1 MLIKHIDENPFKL
14 EKRVFPVELV
24 APIAHSYTYNIK
36 IPEGYELEEMPESVN
51 LALPNK
57 GGRFMFMTNKAS
69 ENEIQIFMKVNLFKT
84 QYLPEEYSALKELF
98 NLIIAKQQ
106 EQVVLKETTE

>member
-1 MLIKHIDENPFKL
+1 
-14 EKRVFPVELV
+14 
-24 APIAHSYTYNIK
+24 
-36 IPEGYELEEMPESVN
+36 
-51 LALPNK
+51 
-57 GGRFMFMTNKAS
+57 MFMTNKAS